1 MHPGSFAIVMATGI
15 MAVTAEQQDLGRL
28 AAALYIVALG
38 SYIVLALLLGTRI
51 ATHRAR
57 VVADLTSHTR
67 GFAFLTIVAGTN
79 VLGSASA
86 SIHRWW
92 GFAGTLWWAGVVLW
106 VVLTYAGV
114 ISVVLRR
121 EKPALG
127 AGINGNWF
135 LLAVSTQSVA
145 VLGALRLGHHPNELL
160 AFGCIAAF
168 LLGLVLY
175 LLVMCLVFLRWT
187 FHAIDP
193 NDVDPTTWIAAGA
206 MAITALAGS
215 NLLEA
220 RAASPRIDRIAPVIE
235 ALVILSWATATF
247 WLPLLLAIGI
257 WRHVVHRIA
266 LRYDP
271 SYWALV
277 FPLGMYGAATFAMR
291 AAIGP
296 DDVEWLPRM
305 IFVLALG
312 AWTMAF
318 VGLVRRSGRG
328 ITARGRRP
336 GSPSQALRS

>member
-1 MHPGSFAIVMATGI
+1 MHPGSFAVVMATGI
-15 MAVTAEQQDLGRL
+15 MAVAAEQQELDRL
-28 AAALYIVALG
+28 AQALYVVALG
-38 SYIVLALLLGTRI
+38 AYIVLALLLGTRM
-51 ATHRAR
+51 ATHGAR
-57 VVADLTSHTR
+57 VVADLTSHTK
-67 GFAFLTIVAGTN
+67 GFAFLTVVAGTN
-79 VLGSASA
+79 ILGSASA
-86 SIHRWW
+86 SIHQWW
-92 GFAGTLWWAGVVLW
+92 GFAGASWWAGVALW
-106 VVLTYAGV
+106 VVITYTTV

-127 AGINGNWF
+127 AGINGTWF

-145 VLGALRLGHHPNELL
+145 ALGALRLGHDPNELL

-175 LLVMCLVFLRWT
+175 LLVMCLVFLRWA

-193 NDVDPTTWIAAGA
+193 NDVDPTTLIAAGA
-206 MAITALAGS
+206 MAIATLAGS
-215 NLLEA
+215 NLLQA
-220 RAASPRIDRIAPVIE
+220 RAASPRIERLASVIE
-235 ALVILSWATATF
+235 GLVMLSWVTATF

-257 WRHVVHRIA
+257 WRHVVHRVA

-277 FPLGMYGAATFAMR
+277 FPLAMYGAATFAMR

-296 DDVEWLPRM
+296 DDLVWLPRV

-312 AWTMAF
+312 AWSMAF
-318 VGLVRRSGRG
+318 VGLVRRGARG
-328 ITARGRRP
+328 IAARRRRP

>member
-15 MAVTAEQQDLGRL
+15 MAVAAEQQQLDRL
-28 AAALYIVALG
+28 AQALYVVALG
-38 SYIVLALLLGTRI
+38 AYIVLALLLATRI

-57 VVADLTSHTR
+57 VVVELTSHTK
-67 GFAFLTIVAGTN
+67 GFAFLTVVAATN

-86 SIHRWW
+86 SIHQWW
-92 GFAGTLWWAGVVLW
+92 GLADALWWAGVASW
-106 VVLTYAGV
+106 VVITYTAV

-127 AGINGNWF
+127 AGINGTWF

-145 VLGALRLGHHPNELL
+145 ALGALRLGHHPNELL

-220 RAASPRIDRIAPVIE
+220 RAASPRVDRIAPVIE

-266 LRYDP
+266 LRYEP

-277 FPLGMYGAATFAMR
+277 FPLGMYGVATFAMR

-296 DDVEWLPRM
+296 ADLEWLPRM
-305 IFVLALG
+305 IFVVAFG
-312 AWTMAF
+312 AWAVAF
-318 VGLVRRSGRG
+318 GGLVRRSGRD

-336 GSPSQALRS
+336 GPPGQALRS

>member
-1 MHPGSFAIVMATGI
+1 M
-15 MAVTAEQQDLGRL
+15 
-28 AAALYIVALG
+28 
-38 SYIVLALLLGTRI
+38 
-51 ATHRAR
+51 
-57 VVADLTSHTR
+57 
-67 GFAFLTIVAGTN
+67 
-79 VLGSASA
+79 
-86 SIHRWW
+86 
-92 GFAGTLWWAGVVLW
+92 
-106 VVLTYAGV
+106 
-114 ISVVLRR
+114 
-121 EKPALG
+121 
-127 AGINGNWF
+127 
-135 LLAVSTQSVA
+135 
-145 VLGALRLGHHPNELL
+145 
-160 AFGCIAAF
+160 
-168 LLGLVLY
+168 
-175 LLVMCLVFLRWT
+175 
-187 FHAIDP
+187 
-193 NDVDPTTWIAAGA
+193 DPTTWIAAGA

-318 VGLVRRSGRG
+318 VGLVRRSVRD
-328 ITARGRRP
+328 ITARGRRR
-336 GSPSQALRS
+336 GSPGQALRS